1 MNAIADLLSRRF
13 ELGNLSFTPA
23 SLLLGLALLAALGV
37 VASLLRRV
45 LRDRLL
51 PRAGLVRGVSIAVS
65 TLVYYL
71 LIVVG
76 ALMILPVMISGFNLQ
91 TLSLMLGA
99 ISFGIGFGLR
109 NIADNFVSGLILL
122 IERPIKVGD
131 RIEVGDVFG
140 DVMQIKARAT
150 IVRTNDNV
158 DIIVPNSE
166 FISGRVTNLSY
177 ADNRARFR
185 IPVGVHYKS
194 DVHRV
199 AEALVAAAEEVDTVL
214 RQPAPEAM
222 FLEFGDSSLNFE
234 LWVWTEARL
243 SRPTRFRSELNYK
256 IWEKLKAYG
265 IEVPYPQRDLYIKE
279 APTAATR
286 STLSAGEDPL
296 NPEPGA
302 AGSQA

>member
-1 MNAIADLLSRRF
+1 MNTVAELLARRF

-23 SLLLGLALLAALGV
+23 SLLLGLGLLIALGV
-37 VASLLRRV
+37 IAAAVRRL

-51 PRAGLVRGVSIAVS
+51 PRAGLVRGVSIALA

-76 ALMILPVMISGFNLQ
+76 TLLILPVMVSGFNLQ

-99 ISFGIGFGLR
+99 VSFGVGFGLR

-131 RIEVGDVFG
+131 RIEVGSAFG
-140 DVMQIKARAT
+140 DVTQIKARAT
-150 IVRTNDNV
+150 IVRTNDNI

-177 ADNRARFR
+177 GDNRVRYR

-194 DVHRV
+194 DVPTV
-199 AEALVAAAEEVDTVL
+199 ANALLEAARAVPAVL
-214 RQPAPEAM
+214 LQPPAEAM
-222 FLEFGDSSLNFE
+222 FMEFGDSSLNFE
-234 LWVWTEARL
+234 LWVWTETRL
-243 SRPTRFRSELNYK
+243 SGPTRLRSELNYK
-256 IWEKLKAYG
+256 IWETLKAYG
-265 IEVPYPQRDLYIKE
+265 IEVPYPQRDIYIKE
-279 APTAATR
+279 MPASPQTSNPGNTAARGT
-286 STLSAGEDPL
+286 
-296 NPEPGA
+296 
-302 AGSQA
+302 QY